1 MEVNHYASQCVIAI
15 CHFCEHHG
23 PNVIFH
29 TRLGTESE
37 SPTNKLSSSPSTSVS
52 CGVLNIPKHNHL
64 HMLVTFLFFLLKA
77 CNPFGNEHPGFT
89 SKEPT
94 SGKCTVSSNRYTSE
108 IVKSQL
114 QQACFRSLS
123 SEVCFILPLS

>member
-1 MEVNHYASQCVIAI
+1 M
-15 CHFCEHHG
+15 F
-23 PNVIFH
+23 
-29 TRLGTESE
+29 L
-37 SPTNKLSSSPSTSVS
+37 
-52 CGVLNIPKHNHL
+52 
-64 HMLVTFLFFLLKA
+64 TFLLFLLQA

-108 IVKSQL
+108 IMKNQL

-123 SEVCFILPLS
+123 SEVYFMLSLLLNQSANVKLSYI